1 MKEKNKNYVIGVDGG
16 GTKTMAALAGLNG
29 KILARA
35 KTGPSNPRNLGLKT
49 AIDNAAL
56 AIKKV
61 LGKKKKISATFLGLP
76 AMEEEFKF
84 KKNTVKKELLKHKEI
99 SPIFKGKTTIG
110 SDQVI
115 AFKSVTNKKD
125 GVLLIVGTGCVA
137 HGWWK
142 RRESHASGWGW
153 LVDEGSACWV
163 GQKVY
168 RAALKALDGRGPKT
182 LLKKLIFQKYKL
194 KETPNLLNK
203 LIYSQPPT
211 EILSSL
217 SFICDVASK
226 KGDKTAKSIMVEAGK
241 ELTLSANTV
250 IRKLNLQKTEFP
262 LVLVG
267 SMFNSRIVLD
277 VVKKEVKKFAPKV
290 KFIRPQVEPVTGAVK
305 LAIEAIKTA

>member
-137 HGWWK
+137 HGWRK
-142 RRESHASGWGW
+142 GKESHASGWGY
-153 LVDEGSACWV
+153 LADEGSGFWT
-163 GQKVY
+163 GQKGFQAV
-168 RAALKALDGRGPKT
+168 LKELDDRGEKT
-182 LLKKLIFQKYKL
+182 LMTRLIFKKLRL
-194 KETPNLLNK
+194 KNKEDFLRKVYSKDFIRQVSLLSGIINK
-203 LIYSQPPT
+203 AA
-211 EILSSL
+211 EKR
-217 SFICDVASK
+217 DKVAKNIIS
-226 KGDKTAKSIMVEAGK
+226 EAGK
-241 ELTLSANTV
+241 ELALTV
-250 IRKLNLQKTEFP
+250 KIVIKKLNFQKEKFP
-262 LVLVG
+262 LVLIG
-267 SMFNSRIVLD
+267 RMFRSKIVLNALR
-277 VVKKEVKKFAPKV
+277 KEVKKFAPKV
-290 KFIRPQVEPVTGAVK
+290 KFIRPRVEPVIGAVK